1 MDLKTAKLV
10 VFALFMESAE
20 GVTAKSPRWAGEMW
34 EVLEA
39 IKSRK
44 ALETALLPD
53 MAAKF
58 ANYCKVWG
66 KVEDGLTE
74 ELPAA
79 AAAEAKKEEKPP
91 AEKSESA
98 KGESTAAELKIPEQ
112 WPRLSEG
119 APSG

>member
-1 MDLKTAKLV
+1 MAKLV

-39 IKSRK
+39 IKTRK

-58 ANYCKVWG
+58 GNYCKVWG
-66 KVEDGLTE
+66 KVEDGLQE

-79 AAAEAKKEEKPP
+79 AAAEAKKEEKPQG
-91 AEKSESA
+91 EQSESV
-98 KGESTAAELKIPEQ
+98 KGERNDAAVKIPEQ